1 MTEKRDYY
9 EILGASKSADAN
21 EIKSKYRKLAIQFH
35 PDKNP
40 DDKEAEDRFKE
51 ATEAYEVLSDP
62 KKRQI
67 YDQYGHSGLE
77 GSGFSGASNFED
89 VFSGF
94 GDIFEDIFGFS
105 GGGGRRG
112 KARARKGA
120 DLKYE
125 ITLEFS
131 EAIFGTEKEMD
142 IEKAVTCPTCA
153 GTGAEPGTSAER
165 CQHCKGTGQYSQS
178 QGFFTVRTTCPYCR
192 GAGQT
197 IKSPCS
203 TCRGRAQISQKKTV
217 SLKVPAGVD
226 NGSRLRLTGEGES
239 SPNGGPPGDL
249 YVFLKVKPHEFF
261 HRQEN
266 DLICVMEISFVQA
279 ALGDKITVPTIDGE
293 ETLKIPKG
301 TQYGE
306 SFKFKGKGAPSLRTG
321 YRGDQIIKIDIK
333 TPVNMSKKQEELLKQ
348 FDSLAEES
356 FTNKL
361 KNFLGL

>member
-9 EILGASKSADAN
+9 EILGTSRNADAN
-21 EIKSKYRKLAIQFH
+21 EIKSKYRKLAIKYH

-40 DDKEAEDRFKE
+40 DDKEAEDKFKE

-77 GSGFSGASNFED
+77 GAGFSGASNFED
-89 VFSGF
+89 IFSGF

-105 GGGGRRG
+105 GGGKRG
-112 KARARKGA
+112 KSRPRKGA

-125 ITLEFS
+125 VLLDFT
-131 EAIFGTEKEMD
+131 EAIFGTEKEID

-153 GTGAEPGTSAER
+153 GTGAEPGTSAEK
-165 CQHCKGTGQYSQS
+165 CQHCKGTGQYTQS
-178 QGFFTVRTTCPYCR
+178 QGFFTVRSTCPYCR

-203 TCRGRAQISQKKTV
+203 TCRGRTQVSQKKTV
-217 SLKVPAGVD
+217 SIKIPAGVD
-226 NGSRLRLTGEGES
+226 NGSRLRLNGEGES
-239 SPNGGPPGDL
+239 SPSGGPAGDL
-249 YVFLKVKPHEFF
+249 YVFIRVKPHELFQ
-261 HRQEN
+261 RQEN

-279 ALGDKITVPTIDGE
+279 ALGDKIIVPTIDGE

-306 SFKFKGKGAPSLRTG
+306 IFRFRGKGAPSLRTG
-321 YRGDQIIKIDIK
+321 HRGDQIIKIDIK
-333 TPVNMSKKQEELLKQ
+333 TPVNMSKKQEELLRQ
-348 FDSLAEES
+348 FDSLADES

>member
-9 EILGASKSADAN
+9 EILDVSRNADAN
-21 EIKSKYRKLAIQFH
+21 EIKSKYRKLAIKYH
-35 PDKNP
+35 PDKNQG
-40 DDKEAEDRFKE
+40 DKEAEDKFKE

-77 GSGFSGASNFED
+77 SSGFSGASNFED
-89 VFSGF
+89 IFSGF

-105 GGGGRRG
+105 GSRRG
-112 KARARKGA
+112 KSRPRKGA
-120 DLKYE
+120 DLQYE

-131 EAIFGTEKEMD
+131 EAIFGTEKEID
-142 IEKAVTCPTCA
+142 IEKAVNCPTCA

-165 CQHCKGTGQYSQS
+165 CSHCKGTGQYSQS

-192 GAGQT
+192 GRGQV
-197 IKSPCS
+197 IKTPCS
-203 TCRGRAQISQKKTV
+203 TCRGRAQVSQKKTV

-239 SPNGGPPGDL
+239 SPSGGPAGDL
-249 YVFLKVKPHEFF
+249 YVFIKVKPHEFF

-266 DLICVMEISFVQA
+266 DLVCVMEISFVQA
-279 ALGDKITVPTIDGE
+279 ALGDKITVPTVDGE
-293 ETLKIPKG
+293 EILKIPKG

-306 SFKFKGKGAPSLRTG
+306 TFRFKGKGAMSLRTG
-321 YRGDQIIKIDIK
+321 LRGDQIIKIDIK
-333 TPVNMSKKQEELLKQ
+333 TPVNMSKKQEELLSQ